1 MSKSAFASR
10 FALLAAVLAPA
21 LTVSPPT
28 SAAEIGLSAVKP
40 GFLIV
45 SEVMPDPAKVT
56 DTRGEWF
63 EVYNTR
69 QDDIN
74 LASLIVRSE
83 GGTAGEKYIVTTD
96 AIIPAKGF
104 FVFGR
109 NADTTLNGGFT
120 ANLAWGT
127 ALSLGNASD
136 YLRLELPDGTL
147 LAGLSWSSSV
157 SGRSL
162 EVHGGTLPAILPGD
176 LGAAPLNL
184 VYGLGDHGTP
194 GAMNSVDF
202 GVSGIAPVPE
212 PGTYALL
219 AAGLAGLTLRQ
230 ARRKLALQR

>member
-1 MSKSAFASR
+1 MSKPAFASR
-10 FALLAAVLAPA
+10 CAFLAVALTATLAASHPA
-21 LTVSPPT
+21 AAAVGIGTLT
-28 SAAEIGLSAVKP
+28 P
-40 GFLIV
+40 GHILI
-45 SEVMPDPAKVT
+45 SEVMPDPAKVA

-63 EVYNTR
+63 EVFNTR
-69 QDDIN
+69 PDDVN
-74 LASLIVRSE
+74 LAGLIVRSE

-96 AIIPAKGF
+96 AILPAKGF

-109 NADTTLNGGFT
+109 SADTTLNGGFT

-127 ALSLGNASD
+127 AMSLGNASD

-147 LAGLSWSSSV
+147 LAGLSWSSSE
-157 SGRSL
+157 SGKSL
-162 EVHGGTLPAILPGD
+162 EVHGGTLPSILPGD

-184 VYGLGDHGTP
+184 AYGLGDHGTP

-230 ARRKLALQR
+230 ARRKVALQR

>member
-1 MSKSAFASR
+1 MSKPAFASR
-10 FALLAAVLAPA
+10 SAFLAIALTATFAASHPASAAVGIGT
-21 LTVSPPT
+21 LT
-28 SAAEIGLSAVKP
+28 P
-40 GFLIV
+40 GHILI
-45 SEVMPDPAKVT
+45 SEVMPDPAKVS

-63 EVYNTR
+63 EVFNTR
-69 QDDIN
+69 PDDVN
-74 LASLIVRSE
+74 LAGLIVRSD
-83 GGTAGEKYIVTTD
+83 GGTAGEKFIVTTD
-96 AIIPAKGF
+96 AILPAKGF

-109 NADTTLNGGFT
+109 STDTTLNGGFT

-127 ALSLGNASD
+127 AMSLGNASD
-136 YLRLELPDGTL
+136 YLKLELPDGTL
-147 LAGLSWSSSV
+147 LAGLSWSGSE

-162 EVHGGTLPAILPGD
+162 EVHGGTLPGILPGD
-176 LGAAPLNL
+176 LGVAPLHL